1 MNLLQPIKEQ
11 FPELSYADFYT
22 LAGVVAVEVTG
33 GPTIPFHPG
42 RKVRAWLGI
51 RGEVRVL
58 VVAPECGI
66 REAVML

>member
-1 MNLLQPIKEQ
+1 MLGLEWEEGWILRFDVMRLQ
-11 FPELSYADFYT
+11 